1 MKYDMMIDIVDP
13 RKFRSFCLRGEGRA
27 NFVISAKN
35 ATTGIRIVWRF
46 AKARKSGLL
55 TWKAKSEL
63 VSQYME
69 QLVSPFFDA
78 RYLVNPKIIEMA
90 VTDVHQLAKIP
101 SLPANFKLEKFDE
114 LLALPDDLSF
124 FPLANVPRNVVRL
137 SALEML
143 DATRIPKHLI
153 SYIGPTITV
162 EIKPKQ
168 GFFQNHASIDLP
180 FCNNCILQ
188 LEKCGSDHYEE
199 MYDFC
204 PIDLFSGNLP
214 RMKSALEALLKVPHR
229 NLRIFIDGNLI
240 HSDESLLDAD
250 LFSTTLFPSGQGNA
264 DDLITAL
271 CLVLAGCDDV
281 RDFSLRE
288 HSVLGQILAAQ
299 KIDSVGIVKA
309 HQIYKSLP
317 AAVQK
322 ELHYKTRL
330 PVRGLEILEATDDRA
345 LLEQYLLAAT
355 MKDCSVMA
363 SFRLVPSGTYHTSA
377 GVDDAQMI
385 KLPNGL
391 CFAYSVKIVD
401 LDPKSPKNLVRAFAR
416 FMAGVKMIRL
426 ESVTRTPCVE
436 SL

>member
-162 EIKPKQ
+162 C
-168 GFFQNHASIDLP
+168 A
-180 FCNNCILQ
+180 
-188 LEKCGSDHYEE
+188 
-199 MYDFC
+199 
-204 PIDLFSGNLP
+204 
-214 RMKSALEALLKVPHR
+214 
-229 NLRIFIDGNLI
+229 
-240 HSDESLLDAD
+240 
-250 LFSTTLFPSGQGNA
+250 
-264 DDLITAL
+264 
-271 CLVLAGCDDV
+271 
-281 RDFSLRE
+281 
-288 HSVLGQILAAQ
+288 
-299 KIDSVGIVKA
+299 
-309 HQIYKSLP
+309 
-317 AAVQK
+317 
-322 ELHYKTRL
+322 
-330 PVRGLEILEATDDRA
+330 
-345 LLEQYLLAAT
+345 
-355 MKDCSVMA
+355 
-363 SFRLVPSGTYHTSA
+363 
-377 GVDDAQMI
+377 
-385 KLPNGL
+385 
-391 CFAYSVKIVD
+391 
-401 LDPKSPKNLVRAFAR
+401 
-416 FMAGVKMIRL
+416 
-426 ESVTRTPCVE
+426 
-436 SL
+436 